1 MTDKDDKVLGEKYE
15 KLSEMAF
22 GRGSGAINILLKDF
36 ISKVAELDTRGV
48 VPFAFTSITEPKL
61 KKTGNPYKKVYKVSQ
76 VNVLLGVDYE
86 AQKNREL
93 EKQGLP
99 ATFVAGPRAWGEHFT
114 NSIVVHNG
122 KYYLV
127 VNIQGSH
134 SVYINVKE
142 DGSFETLDK
151 TLIQPFLPTPS
162 TSDNKYHTY
171 SFGSIVSGTL
181 DKQEYVV
188 EDVDQIRKDILA
200 FLKIWYQKGIRAK
213 I

>member
-1 MTDKDDKVLGEKYE
+1 MTDKDDKILSEKYE
-15 KLSEMAF
+15 KLSEMSF
-22 GRGSGAINILLKDF
+22 GRGLGATNILLKDF
-36 ISKVAELDTRGV
+36 IGKVAELDSRGV
-48 VPFAFTSITEPKL
+48 VPFSFTSITEPKL
-61 KKTGNPYKKVYKVSQ
+61 KKTGNPYNKVYKVSQ

-86 AQKNREL
+86 AQKNKEL

-134 SVYINVKE
+134 STYINVKE
-142 DGSFETLDK
+142 DGNFEILDK
-151 TLIQPFLPTPS
+151 TSVQPFLPSSS

-171 SFGSIVSGTL
+171 SFNSIVSGTL
-181 DKQEYVV
+181 DKQEYVI
-188 EDVDQIRKDILA
+188 EDVDQARKDILV
-200 FLKIWYQKGIRAK
+200 FLKI
-213 I
+213 